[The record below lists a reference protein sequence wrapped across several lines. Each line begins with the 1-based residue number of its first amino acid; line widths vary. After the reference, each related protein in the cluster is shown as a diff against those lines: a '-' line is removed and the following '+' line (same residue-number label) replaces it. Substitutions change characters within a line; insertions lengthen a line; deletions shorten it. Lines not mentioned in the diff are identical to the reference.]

1 MDVKISHLEKLS
13 VAVEGMTCAS
23 CSGRIERKLQ
33 SVPGVDQASVNLASE
48 RASVSYDPAA
58 TSPQALIEAITQTG
72 FSVPAETIRLAIE
85 GMTCASCSARI
96 EAVLR
101 GHDGVSSAQVN
112 LASEVATVAIVAGQ
126 LSEADLIEAVRAA
139 GYDARPTASAAE
151 RQAEDVA
158 RDDALRRRE
167 NRLLAAA
174 VALTLPLVAPMVAMP
189 FGVHWMPPGWVQLV
203 LATAVQGMVGARFY
217 RGAAR
222 ALRAGAPNMDVLV
235 ALGTSAAW
243 ALSVG
248 MLLAGRDELY
258 FESSASVLTLVLL
271 GKWLEARAKRSTT
284 SAVRALMDLRPA
296 MASVMRDGDEVRVP
310 ADAVGRGDQVRVRPG
325 ESVPVDGV
333 IVEGHSALDESMLT
347 GESLPVEKGEGDS
360 VAGGS
365 VNGSGLLLVRATDV
379 GEQATLARIIAMV
392 QEAQGSKA
400 PIQAFVDKVAAIFVP
415 TVLVLALLTLIG
427 WWAATGDPVHA
438 SIVAVSVLVIAC
450 PCALGLA
457 TPAAIMVGTGAAA
470 RAGIL
475 IRDIE
480 AMERARGIDVVV
492 FDKTGTLTAG
502 QPTVQAVLADDP
514 DTLLALAAAAQGGSE
529 HPLGEAVRR
538 AADEAGLELPP
549 MESFEAL
556 AGRGLRATVGGR
568 RLLIGSR
575 RLMAEAEVDGAALE
589 PQVAAREAQGQ
600 TVMWVAEDAGEP
612 GAGALLG
619 AIAVGDAVRPHARIA
634 VQRLLAADIEPVMLT
649 GDNAATAHHVA
660 ELLGI
665 TRVIAEVLPAD
676 KATHIARLQAEG
688 RVVAMVGDGVNDA
701 PALAT
706 ADIGFAMG
714 TGTDVAMHTAGI
726 TLMRPEPQLVADAI
740 DVARA
745 TRQKIRQNLFWA
757 FAYNLVGLPLAM
769 AGLLS
774 PVIAGAAMAM
784 SSVSV
789 MASALML
796 RRWKPQA

>member
-1 MDVKISHLEKLS
+1 MDATPHHFKQLS
-13 VAVEGMTCAS
+13 VPVEGMTCAS

-33 SVPGVDQASVNLASE
+33 AVPGVGQASVNLASE

-72 FSVPAETIRLAIE
+72 FSVPTETIRLAVE
-85 GMTCASCSARI
+85 GMTCASCSSRI

-101 GHDGVSSAQVN
+101 RLDGVSSAQVN
-112 LASEVATVAIVAGQ
+112 LASEVATVAVVSGQ
-126 LSEADLIEAVRAA
+126 LTASDLIGAVRAA

-151 RQAEDVA
+151 RQAEDAA

-167 NRLLAAA
+167 NLLLAAS

-189 FGVHWMPPGWVQLV
+189 FGAHWMPPGWVQLV
-203 LATAVQGMVGARFY
+203 LATAVQVGVGARFY
-217 RGAAR
+217 RGAIR
-222 ALRAGAPNMDVLV
+222 AVRAGAPNMDVLV

-248 MLLAGRDELY
+248 MLLVGREELY

-296 MASVMRDGDEVRVP
+296 MASVLRDGVEVRVP
-310 ADAVGRGDQVRVRPG
+310 AEAVGRGDPVRVRPG

-347 GESLPVEKGEGDS
+347 GESLPVEKGQGDS

-379 GEQATLARIIAMV
+379 GEHATLARIIAMV
-392 QEAQGSKA
+392 QDAQGSKA

-415 TVLVLALLTLIG
+415 TVLVLALLTLTG
-427 WWAATGDPVHA
+427 WWIATGDPVRA
-438 SIVAVSVLVIAC
+438 AIVAVSVLVIAC

-475 IRDIE
+475 IRDVE
-480 AMERARGIDVVV
+480 ALERARGIDVVV

-514 DTLLALAAAAQGGSE
+514 DSLLALAAAALGGSE

-538 AADEAGLELPP
+538 AAEAAGLQLAP
-549 MESFEAL
+549 MASFEAL

-568 RLLIGSR
+568 HLLIGSR
-575 RLMAEAEVDGAALE
+575 RLMAEAGVDGAALE
-589 PQVAAREAQGQ
+589 PQAAAREAQGQ
-600 TVMWVAEDAGEP
+600 TVMWVAEGE
-612 GAGALLG
+612 GEGGALLG
-619 AIAVGDAVRPHARIA
+619 AIAVGDAVRPHASVA
-634 VQRLLAADIEPVMLT
+634 VRRLIAADIEPVMLT

-660 ELLGI
+660 EQLGI

-676 KATHIARLQAEG
+676 KATHVARLQGEG

-745 TRQKIRQNLFWA
+745 TRRKIRQNLFWA

-796 RRWKPQA
+796 RRWRAQA